1 MISDCD
7 SRTISRSGVL
17 GLAPCHHGKDKVEVE
32 NAGTQS
38 WSDSASAPLACVCTM
53 AARPLHLEKKK
64 SSRSFYR
71 LFRGLTHAHTHTHVT
86 SALSSST
93 LQRHPPATPAC
104 PLQSLAYMC
113 IVFFAG
119 QILASWPFQSFSTTR
134 YIYYIYI
141 YALHTIY

>member
-71 LFRGLTHAHTHTHVT
+71 LFRGLTHAHTHTRDI
-86 SALSSST
+86 ST
-93 LQRHPPATPAC
+93 LEQHPATTPASDASVSA
-104 PLQSLAYMC
+104 PKPSLYVHC
-113 IVFFAG
+113 FFRGANFG
-119 QILASWPFQSFSTTR
+119 VVAFSEFLYNTLYIL
-134 YIYYIYI
+134 YI